1 MPSDMLCWTIIYNN
15 CLLMGLLYALM
26 IFELVDMFRFQLS
39 FQLFTTGSI
48 LFLFNNLS
56 MQGGAEEITVGILE
70 GFSFFVNN
78 YLVWFGNCVTL
89 LKPSKV
95 YKRSDTLFQISLLL
109 FSTWREYFYIQP
121 TNFSSQPNK

>member
-109 FSTWREYFYIQP
+109 FSTWREYCY
-121 TNFSSQPNK
+121 SQPKM